1 MANLGKKTKA
11 WLTEKPKLI
20 NIYEEKGITRCEISN
35 SQFALGFHHIDKRSS
50 LKAEHTFEG
59 TRLLN
64 QDWHTFCEYN
74 DEANEMLRN
83 KPRGFDKLYFEKF
96 KEMFNKRKETPKG
109 KKTDWRK
116 PHQCVSC
123 KQTTGM
129 LLCDKCGNLSV
140 KN

>member
-1 MANLGKKTKA
+1 MVKPGKKTKA
-11 WLTEKPKLI
+11 WAKAKPGLI
-20 NIYEEKGITRCEISN
+20 KIYEEKGITRCEISN
-35 SQFALGFHHIDKRSS
+35 SGFALGFHHIDKRSS

-74 DEANEMLRN
+74 DEANELLRN

-96 KEMFNKRKETPKG
+96 KEMFNKKKETPKG
-109 KKTDWRK
+109 KKSDWRK

-123 KQTTGM
+123 KKTTGM
-129 LLCDKCGNLSV
+129 LICEYCKQFSI
-140 KN
+140 KI